1 MKFNKI
7 KIVFGLL
14 VGIFS
19 SESIH
24 ACACGSSVFDV
35 GTSSMLP
42 NGSGMVA
49 YLEYDYQ
56 NQNNNWSG
64 TSSAPSE
71 DNDDKKIAS
80 QSYTFGLQS
89 MFNRRW
95 GAQIEVPYLLRT
107 LDTDENASSLD
118 WSGLGDIRLRGI
130 YTGFSEDMSSG
141 LTFGI
146 KLPTGS
152 FRHTEALGDI
162 DRDTQIG
169 SGSTDLLLGGFMRG
183 SFSAKPRW
191 NWFTQAQVD
200 APVITQDHYRPGP
213 EVDAATG
220 VYYKGLTLGSAR
232 ISPILQ
238 VIASVRGR
246 DSGSASSHKDTGY
259 ERVLVSPG
267 IEIHVAPVKIYLD
280 AELPIYEHIN
290 GNQLV
295 APVLWK
301 MGVSCMF

>member
-1 MKFNKI
+1 MKFNMI
-7 KIVFGLL
+7 KIGFGLL
-14 VGIFS
+14 AGVITT
-19 SESIH
+19 ESIH
-24 ACACGSSVFDV
+24 ACACGCSVFDV

-42 NGSGMVA
+42 TGSGMVA

-56 NQNNNWSG
+56 NQNDNRSG
-64 TSSAPSE
+64 TSSAPSS
-71 DNDDKKIAS
+71 DNDDKKIAT
-80 QSYTFGLQS
+80 QSYTAGLQS

-107 LDTDENASSLD
+107 FDTDENAASLH

-141 LTFGI
+141 LTFGV
-146 KLPTGS
+146 KLPTGG
-152 FRHTEALGDI
+152 FKHTESLGDI

-169 SGSTDLLLGGFMRG
+169 SGSMDLLLGGFMRG
-183 SFSAKPRW
+183 SFSAEPRW
-191 NWFTQAQVD
+191 KWFTQAQVD

-213 EVDAATG
+213 EVDAAAG
-220 VYYKGLTLGSAR
+220 VYYEGLSLGPAR

-238 VIASVRGR
+238 VIGSVRGR
-246 DSGSASSHKDTGY
+246 DSGSASSHEDTGY

-267 IEIHVAPVKIYLD
+267 IEVHLAPVKIYLD
-280 AELPIYEHIN
+280 AELPVYEHVN

-301 MGVSCMF
+301 MGVSYMF